1 MEQRGGGGTPAEREP
16 GAGRPRAGSPAAP
29 RSPTARFAPVYD
41 LLVAPLEHAGL
52 RRWRRRAWRRVPR
65 HGLGLEVGLGTGA
78 NQRFHDARAVVG
90 LDLSPRMLRH
100 AKRKPG
106 TPPVL
111 AADAQRLPFPDG
123 AFDWAVATLVFCE
136 VPDPVAGLAEMRRVT
151 RAGGELVLLEH
162 VRPRGWILGRVAD
175 ALTRLTGP
183 LWGEHFDRDAEANV
197 RAAGWAVGAVDYGLR
212 GALVIITARS

>member
-1 MEQRGGGGTPAEREP
+1 MERQRGDGTQAD
-16 GAGRPRAGSPAAP
+16 GDTGRGRARAGPAATP

-41 LLVAPLEHAGL
+41 LLVAPFEHAGL

-65 HGLGLEVGLGTGA
+65 SGLGLEVGLGTGA
-78 NQRFHDARAVVG
+78 NQRFHDGRAVVG

-100 AKRKPG
+100 AQHKPA

-111 AADAQRLPFPDG
+111 AGDAQRLPFPDD

-136 VPDPVAGLAEMRRVT
+136 VPDPVAGLAEMRRVI
-151 RAGGELVLLEH
+151 RAGGELILLEH
-162 VRPRGWILGRVAD
+162 VRPAGQVLGRLAD
-175 ALTRLTGP
+175 ALTRITGP

-197 RAAGWAVGAVDYGLR
+197 RAAGWSVRTADYGLR
-212 GALVIITARS
+212 GALVIITAHG